1 MLPVRDAVPGS
12 MKFKRLLRSAD
23 LSKGV
28 GWPSGAN
35 SSRVSLEDSLSAYC
49 CGVAASEP
57 NQHPSQDWP
66 SCDLSTPA
74 GDGDG
79 TAVSLSEMTNHFE
92 GFLSS

>member
-1 MLPVRDAVPGS
+1 MPTPPESPLQTVYLHIA
-12 MKFKRLLRSAD
+12 
-23 LSKGV
+23 
-28 GWPSGAN
+28 
-35 SSRVSLEDSLSAYC
+35 
-49 CGVAASEP
+49 VAASEP

-79 TAVSLSEMTNHFE
+79 TAVPLSEMTNHFE